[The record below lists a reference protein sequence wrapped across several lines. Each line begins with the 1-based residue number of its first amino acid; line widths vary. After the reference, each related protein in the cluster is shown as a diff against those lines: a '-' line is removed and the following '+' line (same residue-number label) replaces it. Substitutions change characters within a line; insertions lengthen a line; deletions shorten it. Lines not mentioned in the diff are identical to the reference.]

1 MSSARIAG
9 FPPRTYNEFETSASR
24 FRPNTGDLA
33 FGLYTMSKRWLSIA
47 ALLAILGPSLV
58 SSGGAQEVQRIVA
71 LVNDDVISLYD
82 LHSRVRL
89 ALVSSGLQPT
99 PENTGRLQPQV
110 LRGLIDEKL
119 QSQEA
124 NRLGISVGETEI
136 NESISRIEQTNQMRP
151 GGFDEF
157 IRQANVERATIYEQI
172 RVGLAWQKVIQ
183 RRLRPS
189 LEVSD
194 EEIDEQIERLST
206 GQGRTEN
213 LLAEIFLA
221 VDSPDQDDE
230 VRQTAMGLIEQM
242 VRGASFASIAR
253 QFSQSASAG
262 SGGDVGWIQSG
273 QFEEAINAAIEALRP
288 GQITPPMRSIAGYYV
303 YLLRDRHTTAG
314 PQPGDATV
322 TLAQLALP
330 LPANPKQS
338 DIDSQSSLL
347 RQVREVVSGCA
358 DLERA
363 TKELRGQFL
372 PPGQRLKISD
382 LNPAVRPVVG
392 NLKVGELSDPM
403 PAQGGLIA
411 LMVCEREQPKVNLPS
426 RDDISDALTRQ
437 RLDLVARR
445 YLRDLRRAAVV
456 DIRA

>member
-1 MSSARIAG
+1 M
-9 FPPRTYNEFETSASR
+9 N
-24 FRPNTGDLA
+24 
-33 FGLYTMSKRWLSIA
+33 FGLCTMSKRWLLIA
-47 ALLAILGPSLV
+47 ALLAALGSSLM
-58 SSGGAQEVQRIVA
+58 SPGGAQEVQRIVA

-82 LHSRVRL
+82 LQSRLRL
-89 ALVSSGLQPT
+89 ALVSSGLQGT
-99 PENTGRLQPQV
+99 PEDVGRLQPQV

-119 QSQEA
+119 QAQEA
-124 NRLGISVGETEI
+124 NRLGISVAEAEI
-136 NESISRIEQTNQMRP
+136 NEAITRIERSNRMNP

-157 IRQANVERATIYEQI
+157 IRQANVERATIHEQI

-183 RRLRPS
+183 RRLRPT

-194 EEIDEQIERLST
+194 EEIDEQIERLAS

-221 VDSPDQDDE
+221 VDSPEQDDE

-242 VRGASFASIAR
+242 VRGAPFAAVAR
-253 QFSQSASAG
+253 QFSQSAAAG
-262 SGGDVGWIQSG
+262 SGGDIGWIQSG
-273 QFEEAINAAIEALRP
+273 EFEDAINSAIEALRP
-288 GQITPPMRSIAGYYV
+288 GQITPPMRSISGYYL
-303 YLLRDRHTTAG
+303 YLLRDRRSTAG
-314 PQPGDATV
+314 PQPGDV
-322 TLAQLALP
+322 MVSLAQVALP
-330 LPANPKQS
+330 LPANPKPS
-338 DIDSQSSLL
+338 DVESQSSLL

-363 TKELRGQFL
+363 TKELRGQYL
-372 PPGQRLKISD
+372 PASQRLKISD
-382 LNPAVRPVVG
+382 LNPAIRPVVG
-392 NLKVGELSDPM
+392 NLKIGELSDPM
-403 PAQGGLIA
+403 PAQGGVIA

-426 RDDISDALTRQ
+426 RDEISDGLTRQ